1 MVQFWNIYGSGL
13 LGQFNVFTKAAETK
27 LIWKKDEEDLKTL
40 HAITALK
47 VDSVSNILISGT
59 SLGYL
64 QVTRE
69 RDIGVCMRKSLYIY
83 MTRYG
88 ISVTTV

>member
-1 MVQFWNIYGSGL
+1 M
-13 LGQFNVFTKAAETK
+13 
-27 LIWKKDEEDLKTL
+27 KTL

-64 QVTRE
+64 QV
-69 RDIGVCMRKSLYIY
+69 MRGMS
-83 MTRYG
+83 
-88 ISVTTV
+88 

>member
-1 MVQFWNIYGSGL
+1 MCSVSDC
-13 LGQFNVFTKAAETK
+13 GQCQRVSLVAAETK
-27 LIWKKDEEDLKTL
+27 LTCECEMSEDMKTL

-64 QVTRE
+64 QV
-69 RDIGVCMRKSLYIY
+69 MRGMS
-83 MTRYG
+83 
-88 ISVTTV
+88 